1 MRNLGTC
8 LRAAL
13 VLVLTTLIGAPASA
27 APPAYPA
34 MAPIEQYRSASVS
47 DEVALARSAAPP
59 SISQDAEVLT
69 LGVRGYDVAV
79 SGKNSFAC
87 IVQRSWAND
96 FGDGEFWNP
105 KIRAP
110 ICFNPAAA
118 RSVLPEYLE
127 RTQWVLSGAS
137 PAQLI
142 EREKAAIA
150 AKEITVP
157 ETGAMCYMMSKQG
170 YLGDDAGGPWH
181 PHLMFFLPPTAAAQL
196 GANLPGS
203 PVITFPADIVP
214 VSIFL
219 VPVAKWSDGTIFKA
233 VNSSV

>member
-1 MRNLGTC
+1 MRNSGTC
-8 LRAAL
+8 LRAVLAL
-13 VLVLTTLIGAPASA
+13 ALATLDASPASA

-34 MAPIEQYRSASVS
+34 MAPIEQYRSANVS

-59 SISQDAEVLT
+59 SISSDAEILT
-69 LGVRGYDVAV
+69 LGVGGYDVAV
-79 SGKNSFAC
+79 TGKNGFAC

-96 FGDGEFWNP
+96 FGDAEFWNP
-105 KIRAP
+105 KVRAP

-118 RSVLPEYLE
+118 RSVLPEYLT
-127 RTQWVLSGAS
+127 RTKWVLSGAT

-150 AKEITVP
+150 AKEIAVP
-157 ETGAMCYMMSKQG
+157 ETGAMCYMMSKHG
-170 YLGDDAGGPWH
+170 YLGDNVGGPWH

-196 GANLPGS
+196 GANQPGS
-203 PVITFPADIVP
+203 PVITFPPDILP

-219 VPVAKWSDGTIFKA
+219 VPVAKWSDGTLF
-233 VNSSV
+233 SP